1 MAELWGLPEVNEWW
15 LPDEGTCP
23 PVVRIIRSF
32 TGNRLPHAERESR
45 SEDQRNIKGI
55 FSQLSLHESP
65 KAGLIQVGGGRHH
78 LSNHEVFLARTQ
90 HLKAWLVMRIWI
102 KTWVPTLLRSVRAA
116 KATLGYDRNNITE
129 IYVLLSTVH

>member
-65 KAGLIQVGGGRHH
+65 KAGLIQVGGRATPPIESRSFFGENTA
-78 LSNHEVFLARTQ
+78 SQSLAGDANLDQDMGSDT
-90 HLKAWLVMRIWI
+90 
-102 KTWVPTLLRSVRAA
+102 S
-116 KATLGYDRNNITE
+116 TLGQSRESNIGVRQE
-129 IYVLLSTVH
+129 